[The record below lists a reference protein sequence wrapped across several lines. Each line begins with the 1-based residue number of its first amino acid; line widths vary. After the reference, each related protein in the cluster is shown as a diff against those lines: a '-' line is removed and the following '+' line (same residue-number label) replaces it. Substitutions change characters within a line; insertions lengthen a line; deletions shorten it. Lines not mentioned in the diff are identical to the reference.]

1 MNLLFAQ
8 TAWLVPLYP
17 LLASL
22 LSLCWSPGLIS
33 RTGPRPCGYLNLL
46 MVSVAFLHSCLALV
60 ALHSNSTAGS
70 SALYRPLTFGWT
82 WLHTAG
88 LRVGFDGLI
97 TEPALIA
104 MTVITGLHVL
114 VQIYS
119 IGYLE
124 MDWGW
129 PRFFG
134 SLSFFEAGLCGLV
147 LTDSLFFSYVIL
159 ELLTMGTYL
168 IVGTWYNQPLVV
180 KGARDAFLTKRIGD
194 LILLAG
200 VIALLP
206 ITGTW
211 NFHGLQA
218 WAADQINNQLPLPAV
233 VTVILLALIAGP
245 MGKCAQIPLHLWLD
259 EAMESPLPST
269 VLRNSVVVVGGAWV
283 LLRLEPLIELSS
295 VVQTVLVV
303 VGGTTAVVASLI
315 ALAQIDVKRALS
327 FLVSSWMGLIFVA
340 VGLGGIDAADHLLL
354 VYPLPMALLLMSVGA
369 IIFTNVTQDLTQL
382 GGLWNKRPLIG
393 LAFLSGTA
401 GLIALPPFGG
411 FAALRELLAIT
422 VASEHPVLL
431 GGLVLLTNALISAGL
446 IRVFGQIW
454 GGTATPF
461 TTRSPEVLWLM
472 ALPTLLL
479 MGLVLHLPQLLV
491 RNGVFALTPLP
502 GWGDQ
507 AVPLL
512 VSTLVGGG
520 LSALFYLRPHPLA
533 QLPSALGGLQDW
545 LAHDMQTERF
555 YHRTVVGLVVALARL
570 SAWSDDRL
578 VDGFS
583 GATGGAALEG
593 ARRLSLTTSGRS
605 QAYAFSL
612 LLGILLMAAWLLASQ
627 PSLPADLLRPLR

>member
-1 MNLLFAQ
+1 MTLLLAQ

-22 LSLCWSPGLIS
+22 LSLLWSPGLIS
-33 RTGPRPCGYLNLL
+33 RTGPRPCGYLNLSL
-46 MVSVAFLHSCLALV
+46 VSVAFVHSAAALM
-60 ALHSNSTAGS
+60 ALHSNSAAGAA
-70 SALYRPLTFGWT
+70 ALYKPLTFGWT
-82 WLHTAG
+82 WLETAG
-88 LRVGFDGLI
+88 LKVGFDGLI

-134 SLSFFEAGLCGLV
+134 SLSFFEAGLCALV

-159 ELLTMGTYL
+159 ELLTLGTYL

-200 VIALLP
+200 LIALLP

-218 WAADQINNQLPLPAV
+218 WAADQVNNGNPLPQVLPL
-233 VTVILLALIAGP
+233 ILLALIAGP

-283 LLRLEPLIELSS
+283 LLRLEPLIELSPL
-295 VVQTVLVV
+295 VQTVLVI
-303 VGGTTAVVASLI
+303 VGGTTALVASLI

-327 FLVSSWMGLIFVA
+327 FLVSSWLGLLFVA
-340 VGLGGIDAADHLLL
+340 VGLGGISVADHLML
-354 VYPLPMALLLMSVGA
+354 VYPLPMALMLMVIGA
-369 IIFTNVTQDLTQL
+369 IVITNVTQDLTQL
-382 GGLWNKRPLIG
+382 GGLWSKRPLMG
-393 LAFLSGTA
+393 LAFLTGAA
-401 GLIALPPFGG
+401 GLMALPPFGG
-411 FAALRELLAIT
+411 FAALRELMELTAE
-422 VASEHPVLL
+422 SSHPVLL
-431 GGLVLLTNALISAGL
+431 GCLVLFTNALISAGL
-446 IRVFGQIW
+446 IRVFGLIW
-454 GGTATPF
+454 GGRPSVF
-461 TTRSPEVLWLM
+461 TTRSAEVLWLM
-472 ALPTLLL
+472 ALPTFVL
-479 MGLVLHLPQLLV
+479 MGLVLHLPQLMV
-491 RNGVFALTPLP
+491 INGVFALSPLP
-502 GWGDQ
+502 GWGPL

-512 VSTLVGGG
+512 ISTLVGVG
-520 LSALFYLRPHPLA
+520 LSAAFYLRPHPLA
-533 QLPSALGGLQDW
+533 HLPAALGGLQDW

-555 YHRTVVGLVVALARL
+555 YHRTVVWLVVALARL

-578 VDGFS
+578 IEGFS
-583 GATGGAALEG
+583 GASGSAALEG
-593 ARRLSLTTSGRS
+593 ARRLSFTTSGRT
-605 QAYAFSL
+605 QAYAL
-612 LLGILLMAAWLLASQ
+612 TLVLGVLLMAAWLLASA
-627 PSLPADLLRPLR
+627 PSVPSELIRPFR